1 MELVKDNENRIY
13 DWVVSGLNKTEGT
26 GDYPN
31 TLTIGVREDNTI
43 FAGVVYSKVGN
54 VVYISIYAEHPKW
67 CTPGILTR
75 IFKVGFALG
84 GICKAATDAENN
96 KINRLM
102 KGLGLVKEGVLRR
115 GRENGHDEIIWSL
128 TEEEFATKRWNNV
141 RSC

>member
-1 MELVKDNENRIY
+1 MELVKDNGQRIY
-13 DWVVSGLNKTEGT
+13 AWVIGGLAAT
-26 GDYPN
+26 GNFDDCPN
-31 TLTIGVREDNTI
+31 TLTIGVRENNTI
-43 FAGVVYSKVGN
+43 FAGIIYSKVGH

-102 KGLGLVKEGVLRR
+102 KGLGLVREGVLRR

>member
-13 DWVVSGLNKTEGT
+13 DWVVAGLNKTERP

-31 TLTIGVREDNTI
+31 TLTIGVRENNTI
-43 FAGVVYSKVGN
+43 FAGVIYSKVGH